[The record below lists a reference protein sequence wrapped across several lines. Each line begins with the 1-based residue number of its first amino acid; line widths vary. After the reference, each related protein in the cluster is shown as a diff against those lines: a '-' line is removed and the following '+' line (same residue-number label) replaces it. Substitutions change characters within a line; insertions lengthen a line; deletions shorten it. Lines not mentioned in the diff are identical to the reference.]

1 MHGNGGLATNQPA
14 DQVIEGQLAGTVADR
29 DQQQQP
35 PHLVILQPRR
45 HQFGIGN
52 DGQNIEHEQ
61 RQRGV
66 TGPEPKMWH
75 DICVANREQL
85 LEMIALFSTDLA
97 RLAEAIRADDRAA
110 VLAMFQRAKRAR
122 DNLYLE

>member
-1 MHGNGGLATNQPA
+1 
-14 DQVIEGQLAGTVADR
+14 
-29 DQQQQP
+29 
-35 PHLVILQPRR
+35 
-45 HQFGIGN
+45 
-52 DGQNIEHEQ
+52 
-61 RQRGV
+61 
-66 TGPEPKMWH
+66 MWH